1 MKRKNGKKV
10 RKIVLLVILAV
21 VAGVVLYDLVFCWP
35 VHPSLQKPAE
45 SYKQLS
51 QTAKKLGVLAPP
63 EDILPWKQEEYSI
76 YLSSIRRF
84 ARPTGW
90 DMAGKVIYDG
100 TTYPVYI
107 LALRNTEKH
116 EEYPP
121 LRENY
126 KHVPIYRECSED
138 GLRLFFV
145 IDGHSYTYSMGMM
158 APPEETIPQDA
169 VDFRRSPAGRLPRNY
184 RPVFVTG
191 KESCHEEI
199 HKNRPAGGAAGSCG
213 RHRVYR
219 ADLADIS
226 PTQEKRG

>member
-45 SYKQLS
+45 SYEQLS
-51 QTAKKLGVLAPP
+51 QTAEKLGVLAPP

-76 YLSSIRRF
+76 YLSSTGRF

-107 LALRNTEKH
+107 LALRNTEKRQ
-116 EEYPP
+116 EYPP

-126 KHVPIYRECSED
+126 KHVPIYRDASDNSMLYFLC
-138 GLRLFFV
+138 
-145 IDGHSYTYSMGMM
+145 IDGHIYTVQVYARGDD
-158 APPEETIPQDA
+158 PPGCRGLL
-169 VDFRRSPAGRLPRNY
+169 RRP
-184 RPVFVTG
+184 
-191 KESCHEEI
+191 
-199 HKNRPAGGAAGSCG
+199 PAGGVSQGGGSVSVTANKRKCAPAGAHFFTS
-213 RHRVYR
+213 VAYST
-219 ADLADIS
+219 DFL
-226 PTQEKRG
+226 P

>member
-45 SYKQLS
+45 SYEQLS
-51 QTAKKLGVLAPP
+51 QTAKKLGVPAPP

-126 KHVPIYRECSED
+126 KQVPIYRECSED

-169 VDFRRSPAGRLPRNY
+169 VDYFDGLLL
-184 RPVFVTG
+184 
-191 KESCHEEI
+191 
-199 HKNRPAGGAAGSCG
+199 AAC
-213 RHRVYR
+213 RDII
-219 ADLADIS
+219 DLYS
-226 PTQEKRG
+226 